1 MKFPH
6 TTESSIEIEAARSKV
21 WEALTKP
28 ELVKQYFFGV
38 DLMTDWH
45 EGHPIIYK
53 GEWDGRSFEEKGVVL
68 KFIPEVL
75 IVSTYRSGAS
85 RLPDE
90 PENYNIVTYK
100 LEDSQGKTKLTVK
113 QENIESQESADH
125 SKKNWE
131 GVLTGLKKL
140 VESSA

>member
-6 TTESSIEIEAARSKV
+6 IAEASIEIEAKRSRV

-38 DLMTDWH
+38 ELVTDWH

-53 GEWDGRSFEEKGVVL
+53 GEWDGRTFEEKGVVL
-68 KFIPEVL
+68 RFIPEVL
-75 IVSTYRSGAS
+75 IVSTYRSSAS
-85 RLPDE
+85 ILPDE
-90 PENYNIVTYK
+90 PENYNVVTYK
-100 LEDSQGKTKLTVK
+100 LEESKGKTKVTVT

-131 GVLTGLKKL
+131 GVLEGLKKL
-140 VESSA
+140 LESKF